1 MTEFWKSN
9 AKKFCEFCRVWFAD
23 NKASIDFHE
32 RGKRHQENV
41 QKKIGALRKKGL
53 KQYEEQQQ
61 KNDYLKQMEEDA
73 LRAFKK
79 DAQKDQK
86 LVSQYNQAAVE
97 FKVRQ
102 FEEEAAAAKETTKS
116 DAGGTWYEGKNED
129 GYSYYWNDVTGV
141 SQWEQPS
148 SFIPHQ
154 ETSDTKTDASDG
166 KEKSGEEGEEADE
179 KGQSDDDTVK
189 KEGDGDT
196 EKVKSSQ
203 DKGQKRKADAYG
215 QWTTVV
221 NDESAPVDLQLPES
235 AKNYISQYQPQVE
248 QRQPEEEVEFGTKTI
263 SSIASSAGEK
273 SNVGF
278 KKRKLKGGGRSFRRR
293 EET

>member
-1 MTEFWKSN
+1 MGMHLMPVCILT
-9 AKKFCEFCRVWFAD
+9 
-23 NKASIDFHE
+23 
-32 RGKRHQENV
+32 
-41 QKKIGALRKKGL
+41 
-53 KQYEEQQQ
+53 
-61 KNDYLKQMEEDA
+61 
-73 LRAFKK
+73 
-79 DAQKDQK
+79 
-86 LVSQYNQAAVE
+86 
-97 FKVRQ
+97 
-102 FEEEAAAAKETTKS
+102 
-116 DAGGTWYEGKNED
+116 
-129 GYSYYWNDVTGV
+129 V

-221 NDESAPVDLQLPES
+221 NDERLVNRSV
-235 AKNYISQYQPQVE
+235 
-248 QRQPEEEVEFGTKTI
+248 
-263 SSIASSAGEK
+263 SSSS
-273 SNVGF
+273 
-278 KKRKLKGGGRSFRRR
+278 RKCCPTLCGNFIVYEGVSMATVAFFLS
-293 EET
+293 E